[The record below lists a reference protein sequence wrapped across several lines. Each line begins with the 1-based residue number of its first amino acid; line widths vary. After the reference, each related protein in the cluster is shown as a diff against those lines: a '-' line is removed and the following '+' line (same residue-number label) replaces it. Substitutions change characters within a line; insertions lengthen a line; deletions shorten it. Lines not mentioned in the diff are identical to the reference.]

1 VVATGGGRALAEEID
16 IPFLGSVPLD
26 PRIGMAC
33 DYGESFFD
41 SYGDSPAC
49 KALKGMVRGLAA
61 QLKLDSKQ
69 VMPNEP

>member
-1 VVATGGGRALAEEID
+1 MAKEMG

-41 SYGDSPAC
+41 SYADSPAC
-49 KALKGMVRGLAA
+49 KALKGVVKGLAG
-61 QLKLDSKQ
+61 QLKLDSDQ
-69 VMPNEP
+69 VMTDEAP

>member
-1 VVATGGGRALAEEID
+1 LADEMG

-41 SYGDSPAC
+41 SYADSPAC
-49 KALKGMVRGLAA
+49 KALKGVVRGLAE
-61 QLKLDSKQ
+61 QLKVDSQEVMLDE
-69 VMPNEP
+69 EP

>member
-1 VVATGGGRALAEEID
+1 MAKEMG

-41 SYGDSPAC
+41 SYVDSPAC
-49 KALKGMVRGLAA
+49 KALKGVVRGLAE
-61 QLKLDSKQ
+61 QLKVDSQQ
-69 VMPNEP
+69 VMLDEEP